1 MRAKTI
7 LLPLLALLGG
17 CWALIEGPSG
27 SKALRI
33 LKDARPRVE
42 RPTVFPK
49 TEAEKEPASKP
60 PVTGK
65 VLCPLDRA
73 VVLALEGNRE
83 FLSRK
88 EDLLLEAM
96 TLASARYAWDPQI
109 ASTVSYLLQD
119 TRAKGARGAS
129 SGTVSA
135 SVSQKLP
142 WGGTVSLSGSSTAY
156 QHHADKSDRSA
167 TSSVSFSWDQPL
179 LKGMGPK
186 TALEGLIQARRNLL
200 YELRRFELY
209 RQDFAIRILSRFFNV
224 VRLKDVL
231 KNAEG
236 NFKTFENQYRQA
248 NALFAVDRVPE
259 IDVFRAEREMERAR
273 NDLEVSRD
281 TLEAALDGF
290 KVFLGLDTATE
301 LVLVSPAWLEEATK
315 RMEIAD
321 APERLPF
328 ALSSCIEA
336 AIANRL
342 DLRNIRNAQEDSTR
356 AVDLAANGLL
366 PAFDLNVQLGLDHD
380 PVRDYEAT
388 NFDAHIAAGLKLG
401 IPWDFRPERDTF
413 FRARIARERAKRAS
427 VLLEEQ
433 IRQDVRERF
442 RAANQV
448 RLTIY
453 IQNKIRRS
461 AAKRLRITEFRF
473 REGEIGN
480 RDVVEAQDALLQA
493 ENRYVRALT
502 DRQIRDLELA
512 RALGILHVDEGGMP
526 EVPGWPARGGKDPV
540 KKERG
545 KGKGGSSE
553 EKK

>member
-1 MRAKTI
+1 MRARTF
-7 LLPLLALLGG
+7 LLPFLTLLGG
-17 CWALIEGPSG
+17 CWALLEGPSG
-27 SKALRI
+27 SKAMRI
-33 LKDARPRVE
+33 LKAARPRVE
-42 RPTVFPK
+42 QPAVFPK
-49 TEAEKEPASKP
+49 TTETKKSSEKP
-60 PVTGK
+60 PLNGK
-65 VLCPLDRA
+65 VSCTLDRA
-73 VVLALEGNRE
+73 VVLALQGNRE

-88 EDLLLEAM
+88 EDLLLQAM
-96 TLASARYAWDPQI
+96 NLASARYVWDPQV

-119 TRAKGARGAS
+119 TRLKGARGAS

-135 SVSQKLP
+135 GVTQKLP
-142 WGGTVSLSGSSTAY
+142 WGGTVSLQGSSTAY
-156 QHHADKSDRSA
+156 QHHADKASRSA
-167 TSSVSFSWDQPL
+167 TSSFSFSWDQPL

-209 RQDFAIRILSRFFNV
+209 RQDFGIRILSRFFNL
-224 VRLKDVL
+224 VRLEDVV

-273 NDLEVSRD
+273 NDLEVARD
-281 TLEAALDGF
+281 TLASSLDDF
-290 KVFLGLDTATE
+290 KVFLGLDTSVD
-301 LVLVSPAWLEEATK
+301 LVLVTPAWLEEATNQ
-315 RMEIAD
+315 MEVAE
-321 APERLPF
+321 APERLPY
-328 ALSSCIEA
+328 ALPSCIEA

-342 DLRNIRNAQEDSTR
+342 DLRNIRNAQEDATR
-356 AVDLAANGLL
+356 AVDVAANGLL
-366 PAFDLNVQLGLDHD
+366 PALDLNVQVGLDHD
-380 PVRDYEAT
+380 PVQDFEET

-401 IPWDFRPERDTF
+401 IPWDFRPERDAF
-413 FRARIARERAKRAS
+413 FRARIAQERAKRAT

-442 RAANQV
+442 RSANQV

-461 AAKRLRITEFRF
+461 AAKRLRITEYRF

-480 RDVVEAQDALLQA
+480 RDVVEAQDALLAA

-512 RALGILHVDEGGMP
+512 RALGILHVDEDGMP
-526 EVPGWPARGGKDPV
+526 RVPGWPSPA
-540 KKERG
+540 KK
-545 KGKGGSSE
+545 KPE
-553 EKK
+553 EKGTEEGKEKESDENK